1 MSQQPQIE
9 HRDAQPYAGIPVN
22 VSMQGLAGAVDHA
35 FPELFGWLAER
46 SLTPAGAPFIRYL
59 KVDMGSEL
67 EIELGVP
74 VAAEPTGDERVRA
87 GVLPAGRYITLLH
100 VGPYDGLVQANAAL
114 QQWAQERGISWQM
127 DDDSRWRGRV
137 ERYLTDPA
145 QQPDPSEWETELAYL
160 AANR

>member
-1 MSQQPQIE
+1 MSQLPQIE

-74 VAAEPTGDERVRA
+74 VATEPTGDERVRA

-160 AANR
+160 AANH